1 MRGVSVVFY
10 PSLIDNKRS
19 QIKKKLESIFE
30 KYNISKASQ
39 ESIEEME
46 KALSKKTFTPDGKA
60 LSLLIL
66 YFSLTNLQSL
76 NSFNNVDRKIRH
88 GK

>member
-10 PSLIDNKRS
+10 PSLIDNKCS

-60 LSLLIL
+60 LIIIINSL
-66 YFSLTNLQSL
+66 F
-76 NSFNNVDRKIRH
+76 FVDKFT
-88 GK
+88 KFK